1 MDVADCL
8 PRAVAPFFAIS
19 GLNYNRTSKPP
30 SAAGV
35 WKKEKT
41 SASTSDDSS
50 AALRQGYG
58 TSVDPYV
65 SSSSSAPLA
74 PTAPSS

>member
-8 PRAVAPFFAIS
+8 PHAVPPFFAIS
-19 GLNYNRTSKPP
+19 GLDCNRTSKPL
-30 SAAGV
+30 SAV
-35 WKKEKT
+35 WKKEKK
-41 SASTSDDSS
+41 SALTLNDSS
-50 AALRQGYG
+50 AVLRQGYG

-65 SSSSSAPLA
+65 SSSSSALLA